1 MMPAALPQHV
11 LVKLLALEGA
21 VAALKTGADAVERAI
36 EDRRARLWGN
46 ARRIDD
52 KPQVLTQELDGL
64 MADQKVAQKQLQAE
78 QAVLSTCKA
87 WVDRLPA
94 DTQLEPVAVTAD
106 GHDLAGVRKRITA
119 ANAELDALKRAGP
132 VGRHRGAR

>member
-1 MMPAALPQHV
+1 
-11 LVKLLALEGA
+11 
-21 VAALKTGADAVERAI
+21 
-36 EDRRARLWGN
+36 LWGN

-87 WVDRLPA
+87 WGDRLPA
-94 DTQLEPVAVTAD
+94 DTRLEPGAVTAD
-106 GHDLAGVRKRITA
+106 GHDLAGGRKRITA
-119 ANAELDALKRAGP
+119 PKAELDALKRARP
-132 VGRHRGAR
+132 LGRHRGAR

>member
-1 MMPAALPQHV
+1 MMPAALSQHV

-87 WVDRLPA
+87 WGDRLPA
-94 DTQLEPVAVTAD
+94 DTRLRPGPLPAA
-106 GHDLAGVRKRITA
+106 GHHP
-119 ANAELDALKRAGP
+119 AGP
-132 VGRHRGAR
+132 PTR